1 MVKFLDLQAITMRH
15 GDEIKA
21 AIDRVVES
29 GWFLQ
34 GNENKR
40 FEMDYAKYIG
50 TEFCVTVANGLD
62 ALKLILRGYKEMGLM
77 QDGDEIIVPAN
88 TYIATILAITD
99 NNLVPVLVEPTWDH
113 LEINI
118 DAIEEHIT
126 SKTKG
131 VMIVHLY
138 GRIAYNDKLRGIC
151 EKYNLKLMED
161 CAQSHGCAWDGVKTG
176 ALGDAAAHSFYP
188 GKNIGALS
196 NGGAVTTNDKALAD
210 TIRVIAHYGA
220 SEKYINLYKGTNSR
234 LDEIQSA
241 ILSVKLKRLDID
253 NDRRRA
259 IAKSYLKNISNPEI
273 ILPIV
278 RDWES
283 NVFYVFPIR
292 CKYRDELQK
301 YLRAQNI
308 ETLIHYPI
316 PPHKQGAYKEWNNK
330 SYPITEQIHDEILSL
345 PVSPVM
351 TDEEVE
357 VVMNAVNKFSM

>member
-1 MVKFLDLQAITMRH
+1 MIVYRLNNKWDMVKFLDLQAITMRH

-188 GKNIGALS
+188 GKNLGAL
-196 NGGAVTTNDKALAD
+196 GDAGAVTTSDPKLAEIIRALAN
-210 TIRVIAHYGA
+210 YG
-220 SEKYINLYKGTNSR
+220 SHKKYVFKYVGMNSR
-234 LDEIQSA
+234 MAETDAAVLD
-241 ILSVKLKRLDID
+241 VKLKYLDED
-253 NDRRRA
+253 NAQRQKLADYYYGR
-259 IAKSYLKNISNPEI
+259 
-273 ILPIV
+273 
-278 RDWES
+278 
-283 NVFYVFPIR
+283 FYKLTI
-292 CKYRDELQK
+292 C
-301 YLRAQNI
+301 
-308 ETLIHYPI
+308 
-316 PPHKQGAYKEWNNK
+316 
-330 SYPITEQIHDEILSL
+330 
-345 PVSPVM
+345 
-351 TDEEVE
+351 
-357 VVMNAVNKFSM
+357 

>member
-1 MVKFLDLQAITMRH
+1 MIVYRLNNKWDMVKFLDLQAITMRH

-50 TEFCVTVANGLD
+50 TDFCVTVANGLD

-188 GKNIGALS
+188 GKNLGAL
-196 NGGAVTTNDKALAD
+196 GDAGAVTTSDPKLAEIIRALAN
-210 TIRVIAHYGA
+210 YG
-220 SEKYINLYKGTNSR
+220 SHKKYVFKYVGMNSR
-234 LDEIQSA
+234 MAETDAAVLD
-241 ILSVKLKRLDID
+241 VKLKYLDED
-253 NDRRRA
+253 NAQRQKLADYYYTH
-259 IAKSYLKNISNPEI
+259 INNSTFMISTH
-273 ILPIV
+273 
-278 RDWES
+278 
-283 NVFYVFPIR
+283 
-292 CKYRDELQK
+292 C
-301 YLRAQNI
+301 
-308 ETLIHYPI
+308 H
-316 PPHKQGAYKEWNNK
+316 
-330 SYPITEQIHDEILSL
+330 
-345 PVSPVM
+345 
-351 TDEEVE
+351 
-357 VVMNAVNKFSM
+357 

>member
-1 MVKFLDLQAITMRH
+1 MIVYRLNNKWDMVKFLDLQAITMRH
-15 GDEIKA
+15 GGEIKA

-131 VMIVHLY
+131 PMVF
-138 GRIAYNDKLRGIC
+138 
-151 EKYNLKLMED
+151 
-161 CAQSHGCAWDGVKTG
+161 TG
-176 ALGDAAAHSFYP
+176 S
-188 GKNIGALS
+188 
-196 NGGAVTTNDKALAD
+196 VTTNRGQLFPLGDIEFD
-210 TIRVIAHYGA
+210 GDCG
-220 SEKYINLYKGTNSR
+220 GT
-234 LDEIQSA
+234 
-241 ILSVKLKRLDID
+241 ID
-253 NDRRRA
+253 NVTTRKGQNKATLSGIMIDA
-259 IAKSYLKNISNPEI
+259 NGLSITAPEVSASY
-273 ILPIV
+273 
-278 RDWES
+278 
-283 NVFYVFPIR
+283 
-292 CKYRDELQK
+292 
-301 YLRAQNI
+301 
-308 ETLIHYPI
+308 
-316 PPHKQGAYKEWNNK
+316 YK
-330 SYPITEQIHDEILSL
+330 
-345 PVSPVM
+345 
-351 TDEEVE
+351 
-357 VVMNAVNKFSM
+357 